1 MEENTTTKKQQTVKV
16 TANRK
21 RSEQMKRDAEEQPVP
36 EQKRVRRS
44 VTRQKASVTE
54 EVTDSVNKLKPL
66 TRSRLQKQKGR

>member
-1 MEENTTTKKQQTVKV
+1 
-16 TANRK
+16 
-21 RSEQMKRDAEEQPVP
+21 MKRDAEEQPVP